1 MNSFMPGPS
10 QSLTPDPPACNKVAQ
25 TLFWKWLKSSLNVV
39 SNWAKLAEYF
49 HKDEINVTC
58 MFHSVSI
65 VPLIDV
71 FVELCITLSLFFT
84 FAA

>member
-1 MNSFMPGPS
+1 M
-10 QSLTPDPPACNKVAQ
+10 
-25 TLFWKWLKSSLNVV
+25 V
-39 SNWAKLAEYF
+39 SDWAKLAEYF

-65 VPLIDV
+65 VQLIDV
-71 FVELCITLSLFFT
+71 FVEFCVNLLLFFT